1 MFCIPGAAL
10 HPVVEVACV
19 LLWCGVGGLVVRWF
33 DSIGGGGGCKK
44 QKENQHPDGD
54 KNCIGINLQ
63 KVFSHLNLFPL
74 ARRCTSI
81 GICSVND
88 IFARRDVVEAL
99 LPLPFQTGPSVR
111 RTDFST
117 TLWMAPG
124 DCQMHRPW
132 PMLGPEPP
140 ETLHP
145 KGFCALIVLV
155 ATTAMAMSH
164 RHAQRTQC
172 TGCLCQNMLL
182 QIHSD

>member
-1 MFCIPGAAL
+1 MNYITQPHHITSHGLTINQIAQSHHITGVFCFPGAAL
-10 HPVVEVACV
+10 HPVAEVACV

-81 GICSVND
+81 GICSVNV

-99 LPLPFQTGPSVR
+99 LPLPFQTGASVQ

-117 TLWMAPG
+117 TLRWRQATARCI
-124 DCQMHRPW
+124 D
-132 PMLGPEPP
+132 LGPCWDLSPP
-140 ETLHP
+140 
-145 KGFCALIVLV
+145 
-155 ATTAMAMSH
+155 
-164 RHAQRTQC
+164 R
-172 TGCLCQNMLL
+172 LCIQKVSLL
-182 QIHSD
+182 